1 MAFHKYE
8 FEFCEYKK
16 RFLKVF
22 GLISLFKIQ
31 IEGDTTVYSNHIKYD
46 GSPVLS

>member
-16 RFLKVF
+16 RFKVF
-22 GLISLFKIQ
+22 GLIFASIHLRVVLKDLTLSTATFKAFR
-31 IEGDTTVYSNHIKYD
+31 G
-46 GSPVLS
+46 